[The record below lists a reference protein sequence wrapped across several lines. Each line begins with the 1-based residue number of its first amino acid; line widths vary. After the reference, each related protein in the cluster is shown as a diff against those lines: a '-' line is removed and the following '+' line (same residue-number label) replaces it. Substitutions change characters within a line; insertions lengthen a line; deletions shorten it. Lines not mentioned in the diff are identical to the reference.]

1 MINYEEEQKKY
12 HPSMD
17 VNEAE
22 DAIYSRDLTDVTDI
36 LREMMRCI
44 YCNTPLAAI
53 DYCPGCGADVT
64 LQKRI
69 VRISNLLYN
78 EGLEKAL
85 VRDMEGAIT
94 CLKRSLKFNKENIDA
109 RNLLGLCYYETGE
122 AVSALCE
129 WVISKNL
136 KGEDNIAD
144 SYINELQ
151 SNKNRLD
158 TINQTIRKYNQSVLY
173 CREDNEDMA
182 IIQLKKVISQNSK
195 FVKAYQLLALLYM
208 KRQEYERARKLLKKA
223 ANIDTT
229 NTTTLRYLQEI
240 EDVTGKST
248 RVGKK
253 HWRFEKEKEEA
264 VSGTLRYMSGT
275 EMVIQP
281 TTFRDSSTIAT
292 FINIIL
298 GILLGGAIVW
308 FLVVPANRQE
318 VNDEANRQVTDANTK
333 LASEAARAQDL
344 QDEIDGYKS
353 QVDSANQDKED
364 ALKKAQSYD
373 DLLAAVNKYVSG
385 DVSGASTAVAALDAS
400 DFDGN
405 AKTLYDSMASAV
417 GTSLFSQY
425 YNTGATA
432 YLAGDYT
439 TAADQLQKAVDAD
452 TERKSSDYAQAM
464 LCLGISYYQLGQ
476 QDKAN
481 EILNKF
487 TEYYPNQASQAQ
499 GYITSGSGKTSGSDN
514 AADVSGL
521 GDAATGQTANN
532 TRTSTTTG
540 GQDIT
545 VYDQDG
551 TTTGGSL
558 PAPDSYVAWT
568 DPTTGLQYDQ
578 YGNLMSGQ

>member
-1 MINYEEEQKKY
+1 
-12 HPSMD
+12 
-17 VNEAE
+17 
-22 DAIYSRDLTDVTDI
+22 
-36 LREMMRCI
+36 MRCI

-53 DYCPGCGADVT
+53 DYCPGCGADIT

-253 HWRFEKEKEEA
+253 HWRLEKEKEQA
-264 VSGTLRYMSGT
+264 VTGTLRYMSGT

-400 DFDGN
+400 DFDGS

-499 GYITSGSGKTSGSDN
+499 GYITSGSGKTSGSNN

-521 GDAATGQTANN
+521 GDAATGQTADN

>member
-1 MINYEEEQKKY
+1 
-12 HPSMD
+12 
-17 VNEAE
+17 
-22 DAIYSRDLTDVTDI
+22 
-36 LREMMRCI
+36 MRCI

-439 TAADQLQKAVDAD
+439 TAADQLQKAIDAD

-499 GYITSGSGKTSGSDN
+499 GYITSGSGKTSGNDN

-532 TRTSTTTG
+532 TQTPTTTG

-545 VYDQDG
+545 VYDQSG
-551 TTTGGSL
+551 TTTGSSL

-578 YGNLMSGQ
+578 YGNLMPGQ

>member
-1 MINYEEEQKKY
+1 
-12 HPSMD
+12 
-17 VNEAE
+17 
-22 DAIYSRDLTDVTDI
+22 
-36 LREMMRCI
+36 MRCI

-248 RVGKK
+248 RVGEK

>member
-1 MINYEEEQKKY
+1 
-12 HPSMD
+12 
-17 VNEAE
+17 
-22 DAIYSRDLTDVTDI
+22 
-36 LREMMRCI
+36 MRCI

-240 EDVTGKST
+240 EDATGKST
-248 RVGKK
+248 QVGKK

-521 GDAATGQTANN
+521 GDAATGQTADN

>member
-1 MINYEEEQKKY
+1 M
-12 HPSMD
+12 
-17 VNEAE
+17 
-22 DAIYSRDLTDVTDI
+22 
-36 LREMMRCI
+36 
-44 YCNTPLAAI
+44 
-53 DYCPGCGADVT
+53 
-64 LQKRI
+64 
-69 VRISNLLYN
+69 
-78 EGLEKAL
+78 
-85 VRDMEGAIT
+85 
-94 CLKRSLKFNKENIDA
+94 
-109 RNLLGLCYYETGE
+109 
-122 AVSALCE
+122 SALCE

-182 IIQLKKVISQNSK
+182 IIQLKKVISQNPK

-253 HWRFEKEKEEA
+253 HWRFEKEKEDA

-400 DFDGN
+400 DFEGN

-487 TEYYPNQASQAQ
+487 IEYYPNQASQAQ
-499 GYITSGSGKTSGSDN
+499 GYITSGSSKTSGNNN

-532 TRTSTTTG
+532 TQTSTTNG
-540 GQDIT
+540 GDIT
-545 VYDQDG
+545 IYNQDG
-551 TTTGGSL
+551 TTGGSSL
-558 PAPDSYVAWT
+558 PASDSYVAWT

>member
-1 MINYEEEQKKY
+1 
-12 HPSMD
+12 
-17 VNEAE
+17 
-22 DAIYSRDLTDVTDI
+22 
-36 LREMMRCI
+36 MRCI

-385 DVSGASTAVAALDAS
+385 DASGASTAVAALDAS
-400 DFDGN
+400 DFEGN

-439 TAADQLQKAVDAD
+439 TAADQLQKAIDAD

-499 GYITSGSGKTSGSDN
+499 GYITSGSGKTSGNDN

-532 TRTSTTTG
+532 TQTPTTTG

-545 VYDQDG
+545 VYDQSG
-551 TTTGGSL
+551 TTTGSSL

>member
-1 MINYEEEQKKY
+1 
-12 HPSMD
+12 
-17 VNEAE
+17 
-22 DAIYSRDLTDVTDI
+22 
-36 LREMMRCI
+36 MRCI

-551 TTTGGSL
+551 TTTGDSL

>member
-1 MINYEEEQKKY
+1 
-12 HPSMD
+12 
-17 VNEAE
+17 
-22 DAIYSRDLTDVTDI
+22 
-36 LREMMRCI
+36 MRCI

-308 FLVVPANRQE
+308 FLVGPANRQQ
-318 VNDEANRQVTDANTK
+318 VNDEANRQVTDANTQ

>member
-1 MINYEEEQKKY
+1 
-12 HPSMD
+12 
-17 VNEAE
+17 
-22 DAIYSRDLTDVTDI
+22 
-36 LREMMRCI
+36 MRCI

-400 DFDGN
+400 DFDGS

-499 GYITSGSGKTSGSDN
+499 GYITSGSGKKSGSDN

>member
-1 MINYEEEQKKY
+1 
-12 HPSMD
+12 
-17 VNEAE
+17 
-22 DAIYSRDLTDVTDI
+22 
-36 LREMMRCI
+36 MRCI

-195 FVKAYQLLALLYM
+195 FVKAYQLLALLYR

-400 DFDGN
+400 DFEGN

-439 TAADQLQKAVDAD
+439 TAADQLQKAIDAD

-499 GYITSGSGKTSGSDN
+499 GYITSGSGKTSGNDN

-532 TRTSTTTG
+532 TQTPTTTG

-545 VYDQDG
+545 VYDQSG
-551 TTTGGSL
+551 TTTGSSL

-578 YGNLMSGQ
+578 YGNLMPGQ

>member
-1 MINYEEEQKKY
+1 
-12 HPSMD
+12 
-17 VNEAE
+17 
-22 DAIYSRDLTDVTDI
+22 
-36 LREMMRCI
+36 MRCI

-499 GYITSGSGKTSGSDN
+499 GYITSGSGKKSGSDN

-578 YGNLMSGQ
+578 YGNLMPGQ

>member
-1 MINYEEEQKKY
+1 
-12 HPSMD
+12 
-17 VNEAE
+17 
-22 DAIYSRDLTDVTDI
+22 
-36 LREMMRCI
+36 MRCI

-253 HWRFEKEKEEA
+253 HWRLEKEKEEA

-400 DFDGN
+400 DFDGS

-521 GDAATGQTANN
+521 GDAATGQTADN

-578 YGNLMSGQ
+578 YGNQMSGQ

>member
-1 MINYEEEQKKY
+1 
-12 HPSMD
+12 
-17 VNEAE
+17 
-22 DAIYSRDLTDVTDI
+22 
-36 LREMMRCI
+36 MRCI

-308 FLVVPANRQE
+308 FLVVPANRQQ

-499 GYITSGSGKTSGSDN
+499 GYITSGSGKKSGSDN

-578 YGNLMSGQ
+578 YGNLMPGQ

>member
-1 MINYEEEQKKY
+1 
-12 HPSMD
+12 
-17 VNEAE
+17 
-22 DAIYSRDLTDVTDI
+22 
-36 LREMMRCI
+36 MRCI

-400 DFDGN
+400 DFEGN

-439 TAADQLQKAVDAD
+439 TAADQLQKAIDAD
-452 TERKSSDYAQAM
+452 TERKSPDYAQAM

-499 GYITSGSGKTSGSDN
+499 GYITSGSGKTSGNDN

-532 TRTSTTTG
+532 TQTPTTTG

-545 VYDQDG
+545 VYDQSG
-551 TTTGGSL
+551 TTTGSSL

>member
-1 MINYEEEQKKY
+1 
-12 HPSMD
+12 
-17 VNEAE
+17 
-22 DAIYSRDLTDVTDI
+22 
-36 LREMMRCI
+36 MRCI

-400 DFDGN
+400 DFEGN

-439 TAADQLQKAVDAD
+439 TAADQLQKAIDAD

-521 GDAATGQTANN
+521 GDAATGQTADN

-578 YGNLMSGQ
+578 YGNLMPGQ

>member
-1 MINYEEEQKKY
+1 
-12 HPSMD
+12 
-17 VNEAE
+17 
-22 DAIYSRDLTDVTDI
+22 
-36 LREMMRCI
+36 MRCI

-400 DFDGN
+400 DFEGN

-439 TAADQLQKAVDAD
+439 TAADQLQKAIDAD

-499 GYITSGSGKTSGSDN
+499 GYITSGSGKASGNDN

-532 TRTSTTTG
+532 TQTPTTTG

>member
-1 MINYEEEQKKY
+1 
-12 HPSMD
+12 
-17 VNEAE
+17 
-22 DAIYSRDLTDVTDI
+22 
-36 LREMMRCI
+36 MRCI

-253 HWRFEKEKEEA
+253 HWRLEKEKEEA

-521 GDAATGQTANN
+521 GDAATGQTADN

>member
-1 MINYEEEQKKY
+1 
-12 HPSMD
+12 
-17 VNEAE
+17 
-22 DAIYSRDLTDVTDI
+22 
-36 LREMMRCI
+36 MRCI

-487 TEYYPNQASQAQ
+487 TDYYPNQASQAQ

>member
-1 MINYEEEQKKY
+1 
-12 HPSMD
+12 
-17 VNEAE
+17 
-22 DAIYSRDLTDVTDI
+22 
-36 LREMMRCI
+36 MRCI

-53 DYCPGCGADVT
+53 DYCPGCGADIT

-253 HWRFEKEKEEA
+253 HWRLEKEKEEA

-400 DFDGN
+400 DFDGS

-521 GDAATGQTANN
+521 GDAATGQTADN

-578 YGNLMSGQ
+578 YGNQMSGQ

>member
-1 MINYEEEQKKY
+1 
-12 HPSMD
+12 
-17 VNEAE
+17 
-22 DAIYSRDLTDVTDI
+22 
-36 LREMMRCI
+36 MRCI

-253 HWRFEKEKEEA
+253 HWRLEKEKEEA

-499 GYITSGSGKTSGSDN
+499 GYITSGSGKTSGSNN

-521 GDAATGQTANN
+521 GDAATGQTADN

-578 YGNLMSGQ
+578 YGNQMSGQ

>member
-1 MINYEEEQKKY
+1 
-12 HPSMD
+12 
-17 VNEAE
+17 
-22 DAIYSRDLTDVTDI
+22 
-36 LREMMRCI
+36 MRCI

-229 NTTTLRYLQEI
+229 NTMTLRYLQEI

-432 YLAGDYT
+432 YLAGNYT

-578 YGNLMSGQ
+578 YGNLMPGQ

>member
-1 MINYEEEQKKY
+1 
-12 HPSMD
+12 
-17 VNEAE
+17 
-22 DAIYSRDLTDVTDI
+22 
-36 LREMMRCI
+36 MRCI

-400 DFDGN
+400 DFEGN

-499 GYITSGSGKTSGSDN
+499 GYITSGSGKTSGNDN

-540 GQDIT
+540 DQDIT
-545 VYDQDG
+545 VYDQSG
-551 TTTGGSL
+551 TTTGSSL

>member
-1 MINYEEEQKKY
+1 
-12 HPSMD
+12 
-17 VNEAE
+17 
-22 DAIYSRDLTDVTDI
+22 
-36 LREMMRCI
+36 MRCI

-400 DFDGN
+400 DFEGN

-439 TAADQLQKAVDAD
+439 TAADQLQKAIDAD

-521 GDAATGQTANN
+521 GDAATGQTADN

>member
-1 MINYEEEQKKY
+1 
-12 HPSMD
+12 
-17 VNEAE
+17 
-22 DAIYSRDLTDVTDI
+22 
-36 LREMMRCI
+36 MRCI

-578 YGNLMSGQ
+578 YGNLMPGQ

>member
-1 MINYEEEQKKY
+1 
-12 HPSMD
+12 
-17 VNEAE
+17 
-22 DAIYSRDLTDVTDI
+22 
-36 LREMMRCI
+36 MRCI

-400 DFDGN
+400 DFEGN

-439 TAADQLQKAVDAD
+439 TAADQLQKAIDAD

-499 GYITSGSGKTSGSDN
+499 GYITSGSGKTSGNDN

-532 TRTSTTTG
+532 TQTPTTTG

>member
-1 MINYEEEQKKY
+1 
-12 HPSMD
+12 
-17 VNEAE
+17 
-22 DAIYSRDLTDVTDI
+22 
-36 LREMMRCI
+36 MRCI

-364 ALKKAQSYD
+364 ALMKAQSYD

-521 GDAATGQTANN
+521 GDAATGQTADN

>member
-1 MINYEEEQKKY
+1 
-12 HPSMD
+12 
-17 VNEAE
+17 
-22 DAIYSRDLTDVTDI
+22 
-36 LREMMRCI
+36 MRCI

-400 DFDGN
+400 DFEGN

-439 TAADQLQKAVDAD
+439 TAADQLQKAIDAD

-532 TRTSTTTG
+532 TQTSTTTG
-540 GQDIT
+540 DQDIT
-545 VYDQDG
+545 VYDQSG
-551 TTTGGSL
+551 TTTGSSL

>member
-1 MINYEEEQKKY
+1 
-12 HPSMD
+12 
-17 VNEAE
+17 
-22 DAIYSRDLTDVTDI
+22 
-36 LREMMRCI
+36 MRCI

-400 DFDGN
+400 DFEGN

-439 TAADQLQKAVDAD
+439 TAADQLQKAIDAD

-499 GYITSGSGKTSGSDN
+499 GYITSGSGKTSGNDN

-545 VYDQDG
+545 VYDQSG
-551 TTTGGSL
+551 TTTGSSL

-578 YGNLMSGQ
+578 YGNLMPGQ

>member
-1 MINYEEEQKKY
+1 
-12 HPSMD
+12 
-17 VNEAE
+17 
-22 DAIYSRDLTDVTDI
+22 
-36 LREMMRCI
+36 MRCI

-78 EGLEKAL
+78 EGLEEAL

-439 TAADQLQKAVDAD
+439 TAADQLQRAVDAD

-578 YGNLMSGQ
+578 YGNLMPGQ